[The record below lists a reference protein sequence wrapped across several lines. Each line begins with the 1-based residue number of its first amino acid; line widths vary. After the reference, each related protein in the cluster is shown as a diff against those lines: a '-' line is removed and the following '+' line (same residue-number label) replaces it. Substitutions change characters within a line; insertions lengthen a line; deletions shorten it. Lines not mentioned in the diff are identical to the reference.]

1 MILFSYNRF
10 VPTLT
15 MISYI
20 FWFTK
25 HAHHI
30 FLLKYLSYNILS
42 YNIQIYPIWMVF
54 FTFWMILIHAN
65 CILISFSNGNY
76 FRFPV
81 QVVWNHEETMHIKG
95 AALLEI
101 VISKLEF
108 FTKVKNHSNLDCMM
122 STWTILEYIYSKF
135 LWYKYTPTPHSWRLV
150 LLLHIFAM

>member
-1 MILFSYNRF
+1 VLFWKWKKNFSKILMSLIPCN
-10 VPTLT
+10 
-15 MISYI
+15 
-20 FWFTK
+20 
-25 HAHHI
+25 
-30 FLLKYLSYNILS
+30 LLRVINS
-42 YNIQIYPIWMVF
+42 
-54 FTFWMILIHAN
+54 WMILIHAN